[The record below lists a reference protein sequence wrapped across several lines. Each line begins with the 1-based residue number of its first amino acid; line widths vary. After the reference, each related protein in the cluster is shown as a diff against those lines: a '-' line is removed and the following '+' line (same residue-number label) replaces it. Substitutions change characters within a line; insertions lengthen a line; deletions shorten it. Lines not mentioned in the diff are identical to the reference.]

1 MKNINSELSL
11 SNINKIYT
19 PEILL
24 AMAEIQQA
32 RSNYQIEKFVINQHD
47 TPQTQYQ
54 QCLIELQQLYYTI
67 KKVSLELK
75 KTDIEIQR
83 LRSTN
88 DEIDEIDAQIKEL
101 QSEETRLAGVGAFR
115 ELKKFLEIFESFDKK
130 YTREEIE
137 EDQANYWSKRL
148 NRQSLLESIG
158 GTPSQSAHLTSLYQ
172 TGEISISK
180 EDVKIIEN
188 TKLGEVQ

>member
-1 MKNINSELSL
+1 MKSNNSELSL
-11 SNINKIYT
+11 ANINNMYT
-19 PEILL
+19 PEVLL

-54 QCLIELQQLYYTI
+54 QCLIELQSLYYTI

-75 KTDIEIQR
+75 KTEIEIER

-101 QSEETRLAGVGAFR
+101 QSEETRLVGVGAFR

-148 NRQSLLESIG
+148 NRQSALEAIG
-158 GTPSQSAHLTSLYQ
+158 GSPSQSAHLTSLYQ

-188 TKLGEVQ
+188 AKVGETE

>member
-1 MKNINSELSL
+1 MKSNNSELSL
-11 SNINKIYT
+11 ANINNMYT
-19 PEILL
+19 PEVLL

-75 KTDIEIQR
+75 KTDIEIER

-101 QSEETRLAGVGAFR
+101 QSEETRLIGVGAFR
-115 ELKKFLEIFESFDKK
+115 ELKKFLDIFESFDKK

-148 NRQSLLESIG
+148 NRQSALEAIG
-158 GTPSQSAHLTSLYQ
+158 GSPSQSAHLTSLYQ

-188 TKLGEVQ
+188 TKVGETE

>member
-1 MKNINSELSL
+1 MKSNNSELSL
-11 SNINKIYT
+11 SNINNMYT
-19 PEILL
+19 PEVLL

-54 QCLIELQQLYYTI
+54 QCLIELQSLYYTI

-75 KTDIEIQR
+75 KTEIEIER

-101 QSEETRLAGVGAFR
+101 QSEETRLVGVGAFR

-148 NRQSLLESIG
+148 NRQSALEAIG
-158 GTPSQSAHLTSLYQ
+158 GSPSQSAHLTSLYQ

-188 TKLGEVQ
+188 AKVGETE

>member
-1 MKNINSELSL
+1 MKSNNSELSL
-11 SNINKIYT
+11 ANINNMYT
-19 PEILL
+19 PEVLL

-54 QCLIELQQLYYTI
+54 QCLIELQSLYYTI

-75 KTDIEIQR
+75 KTEIEIER

-88 DEIDEIDAQIKEL
+88 DEIDEINAQIKEL
-101 QSEETRLAGVGAFR
+101 QSEETRLVGVGAFR

-148 NRQSLLESIG
+148 NRQSALEAIG
-158 GTPSQSAHLTSLYQ
+158 GSPSQSAHLTSLYQ

-188 TKLGEVQ
+188 TKVGETE

>member
-1 MKNINSELSL
+1 MKSNNSELSL
-11 SNINKIYT
+11 ANINNMYT
-19 PEILL
+19 PEVLL

-54 QCLIELQQLYYTI
+54 QCLIELQSLYYTI

-75 KTDIEIQR
+75 KTEIEIER

-101 QSEETRLAGVGAFR
+101 QSEETRLVGVGAFR

-148 NRQSLLESIG
+148 NRQSALEAIG
-158 GTPSQSAHLTSLYQ
+158 GSPSQSAHLTSLYQ

-188 TKLGEVQ
+188 TKVGETE

>member
-1 MKNINSELSL
+1 MKSNNSELSL
-11 SNINKIYT
+11 ANINNMYT
-19 PEILL
+19 PEVLL
-24 AMAEIQQA
+24 AMAEVQQA

-54 QCLIELQQLYYTI
+54 QCLIELQSLYYTI

-75 KTDIEIQR
+75 KTEIEIER

-101 QSEETRLAGVGAFR
+101 QSEETRLVGVGAFR

-130 YTREEIE
+130 YTREEL
-137 EDQANYWSKRL
+137 KR
-148 NRQSLLESIG
+148 IK
-158 GTPSQSAHLTSLYQ
+158 Q
-172 TGEISISK
+172 TTGVR
-180 EDVKIIEN
+180 D
-188 TKLGEVQ
+188 

>member
-1 MKNINSELSL
+1 MKSNNSELSL
-11 SNINKIYT
+11 ANINNIYT

-54 QCLIELQQLYYTI
+54 QCLIELQSLYYTI

-75 KTDIEIQR
+75 KTEIEIER

-101 QSEETRLAGVGAFR
+101 QSEETRLVGVGAFR

-148 NRQSLLESIG
+148 NRQSALEAIG
-158 GTPSQSAHLTSLYQ
+158 GSPSQSAHLTSLYQ

-188 TKLGEVQ
+188 TKVGEIK

>member
-1 MKNINSELSL
+1 MKSNNSELSL
-11 SNINKIYT
+11 ANINNMYT
-19 PEILL
+19 PEVLL
-24 AMAEIQQA
+24 AMAEVQQA

-54 QCLIELQQLYYTI
+54 QCLIELQSLYYTI

-75 KTDIEIQR
+75 KTEIEIER

-101 QSEETRLAGVGAFR
+101 QSEETRLVGVGAFR

-148 NRQSLLESIG
+148 NRQSALEAIG
-158 GTPSQSAHLTSLYQ
+158 GSPSQSAHLTSLYQ

-188 TKLGEVQ
+188 AKVGETE